1 MIRFLR
7 TASILL
13 CAVSVLIY
21 GVVSVNTSR
30 QSDKNAPE
38 ISMEENE
45 ITISTQDGL
54 ETVLSGISAYD
65 KKDGDVTESL
75 VVEGI
80 SNFAED
86 GCREATI
93 AAFDEQG
100 NVKKVTRKVRYSDY
114 TSPKIILSGPLRVA
128 VNNSANLMKV
138 IRVEDCLDG
147 DITENLQITS
157 EETVSSTNPGEYL
170 MHLQVANSAGDVRNL
185 SVTVEYYDYSDEAR
199 SLQILLTEYLVYV
212 NQGQTL
218 DPTDYLK
225 GLEFREKEYDWETAG
240 LLGITKESVSIED
253 AVDYDSPGTYEILY
267 KVLDNDGN
275 SGKVRLIV
283 VVEP

>member
-114 TSPKIILSGPLRVA
+114 MSPRVSLSGPLRVA
-128 VNNSANLMKV
+128 VNNSADLMKV
-138 IRVEDCLDG
+138 IQVQDCLDG
-147 DITENLQITS
+147 DITANLQITS
-157 EETVSSTNPGEYL
+157 EETVSATNPGEYL
-170 MHLQVANSAGDVRNL
+170 MHLQVANSAGDVADL
-185 SVTVEYYDYSDEAR
+185 PVTVEYYDYANEAR
-199 SLQILLTEYLVYV
+199 SPQILLTEYLVYV
-212 NQGQTL
+212 NAGQTL
-218 DPTDYLK
+218 NPASYLK
-225 GLEFREKEYDWETAG
+225 GVKIREREYDWETADSVG
-240 LLGITKESVSIED
+240 LTRDSVSIED
-253 AVDYDSPGTYEILY
+253 TVDYNTPGTYEIVY
-267 KVLDNDGN
+267 KVSDSDGD

-283 VVEP
+283 VVEA